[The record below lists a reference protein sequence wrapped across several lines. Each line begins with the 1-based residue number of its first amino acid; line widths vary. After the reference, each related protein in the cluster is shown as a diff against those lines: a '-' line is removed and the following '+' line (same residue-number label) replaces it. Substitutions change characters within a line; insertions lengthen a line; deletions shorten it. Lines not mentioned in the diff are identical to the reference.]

1 MREHWINLVK
11 TAAIAEPTQ
20 VVQERKM
27 HLGQVWKVPGLAWA
41 AGFPI
46 TPRQLGYQPNS
57 TKLTQLT
64 RTYFNQES
72 LEAANRKLVSRI
84 KAGKTQT
91 SVGASLVAG
100 GKREESQGHCMRAIT
115 VNHFRNKDWNHLSVH
130 IFYRTTEVIQKFA
143 ADLWFL
149 QEKVFPTLLKDV
161 NVPLSEVR
169 FYFTVLSFSPLFLPV
184 LYNFVDPVE
193 FLEEVRKGDPG
204 YFQKV
209 LFRTKAPLQAKKGY
223 YKFRT
228 RRQMHD
234 LLLRLIEEG
243 KIDRKR
249 LERYI
254 NEHI

>member
-1 MREHWINLVK
+1 LMREYWINLVK

-27 HLGQVWKVPGLAWA
+27 HLGQVWEVPGLAWD

-115 VNHFRNKDWNHLSVH
+115 VTTSVIRIGTTSQCISSTGPRRLSRSLPRISGSCRRRCFRLSLRMSAYLCQRSGS
-130 IFYRTTEVIQKFA
+130 ISQCYRFHPSSCLFFITSLT
-143 ADLWFL
+143 
-149 QEKVFPTLLKDV
+149 
-161 NVPLSEVR
+161 PLT
-169 FYFTVLSFSPLFLPV
+169 F
-184 LYNFVDPVE
+184 
-193 FLEEVRKGDPG
+193 
-204 YFQKV
+204 
-209 LFRTKAPLQAKKGY
+209 
-223 YKFRT
+223 
-228 RRQMHD
+228 
-234 LLLRLIEEG
+234 
-243 KIDRKR
+243 
-249 LERYI
+249 
-254 NEHI
+254 